1 MKPYTYLRTLARRA
15 IPWLLVK
22 YLMMPMVCAL
32 LYIGYGKDVSKYLWN
47 GLYVE

>member
-1 MKPYTYLRTLARRA
+1 MKSYEHFLILARRF

-22 YLMMPMVCAL
+22 YLMMPLVCAL
-32 LYIGYGKDVSKYLWN
+32 LYIGYGKDVAKYLWN

>member
-1 MKPYTYLRTLARRA
+1 MKPYAHFLILARRF

-22 YLMMPMVCAL
+22 YLMMPLVCAL
-32 LYIGYGKDVSKYLWN
+32 LYIGYGKEVSKYLWN